1 MTEVNGSLTDEKEK
15 VLWLPASFQKKGK
28 NEPVDAVHS
37 CYKGTSLHS
46 LSSYIYTEVTELI

>member
-1 MTEVNGSLTDEKEK
+1 MKKEK